1 MKRFILIGATL
12 SLAVACT
19 TETDATPRGDQL
31 AVAKQLAQNLGHG
44 AFTDATRDFN
54 DEMKVAL
61 APEKLGETWQ
71 SMVERFGP
79 LRSLDGVR
87 AAAAGEYQI
96 IYIHG
101 THEHGELDI
110 RVVFSGGTQ
119 VGGLWF
125 RPPDS
130 AKHYEPISIAVG
142 GVAVEASPQPVH

>member
-1 MKRFILIGATL
+1 MMRSILIGVTL
-12 SLAVACT
+12 SMAIACS
-19 TETDATPRGDQL
+19 TETDATPREDQL

-44 AFTDATRDFN
+44 LFTDATRDFN
-54 DEMKVAL
+54 DEMKAAL
-61 APEKLGETWQ
+61 AAEKLGKTWG

-79 LRSLDGVR
+79 LRSLDGARGTTV
-87 AAAAGEYQI
+87 GEYQV

-110 RVVFSGGTQ
+110 RVVFNGGTQ

-130 AKHYEPISIAVG
+130 AKHYESISIAVG
-142 GVAVEASPQPVH
+142 GAPAEASPHVAH